1 MKGVA
6 GRYSQPPATCNCR
19 DSLSGIIHFISVAVS
34 IVLGISAAHLLS
46 GMRNVVAPARRD
58 WLVVSW
64 CTYLK
69 YLHLLTWWSLFAAR
83 HVVAWNPGPLYPC
96 DGNTGVPLS
105 RYLFLVSEAPATVRS
120 WREHFNRVRPWFFA
134 FYGLFI
140 ATSALRETRL
150 LSRPLLGISSCADTI
165 SLFNATIGAIWS
177 NRRVQIAVIT
187 IEVSIALLVS
197 AQRFYAAR

>member
-1 MKGVA
+1 VELF
-6 GRYSQPPATCNCR
+6 
-19 DSLSGIIHFISVAVS
+19 DFISVAVS

-46 GMRNVVAPARRD
+46 GLRNVVAPARRD

-64 CTYLK
+64 CTYLI

-83 HVVAWNPGPLYPC
+83 HVVAWNLSLFTLAMAVPGFLYLA
-96 DGNTGVPLS
+96 TAS
-105 RYLFLVSEAPATVRS
+105 LVSEAPATVRS
-120 WREHFNRVRPWFFA
+120 WREHFNRVRSWFFA

-140 ATSALRETRL
+140 AASALRETLL
-150 LSRPLLGISSCADTI
+150 LSRPLLGISSGADTI
-165 SLFNATIGAIWS
+165 SLLNATIGAIWS

-197 AQRFYAAR
+197 AQRFYGAR

>member
-64 CTYLK
+64 CTYLI

-96 DGNTGVPLS
+96 DGGTGVPLS
-105 RYLFLVSEAPATVRS
+105 RYLFSGVGGSRYCRS
-120 WREHFNRVRPWFFA
+120 WREHFNRVRPWFRF
-134 FYGLFI
+134 
-140 ATSALRETRL
+140 LRIVH
-150 LSRPLLGISSCADTI
+150 SDLGIAANSSP
-165 SLFNATIGAIWS
+165 
-177 NRRVQIAVIT
+177 QPP
-187 IEVSIALLVS
+187 
-197 AQRFYAAR
+197 AARDLKLC